1 MQLSSDILSQFAKVT
16 KDETATKQESIVY
29 GTIIESNGEKYVQ
42 IDGSDL
48 LTPMASTTNMSDGE
62 RVTVM
67 IKNHMAVVTGNVTS
81 PAVRDG
87 DVDDK
92 VSDVKKLVVEDLKA
106 TNAEIENLK
115 AQNAEIENL
124 VAGKITVGQLNAVR
138 AEIEEL
144 IAKKADI
151 EHLDAT
157 YANIDFANISKA
169 AMEYFY
175 ATSGLIK
182 DVVIGDGTI
191 TGNLVGVTIKGDLI
205 EGNTVV
211 AEKLVIKGTDGLYY
225 KLNTDGM
232 KVEAQQ
238 TDYNSLNGSI
248 ITAKSITATKIS
260 VSDLVA
266 FDATIGGFNI
276 TDSAIYSGVKES
288 VGNTTRGIY
297 LDKTGQFAF
306 GDSNNFLKFYKD
318 SNGAYKLEISAA
330 SIKMGTSGTN
340 VETAINNV
348 KNSVDNIQIGGRN
361 YILGTGTPYTAVG
374 NGSRQ
379 WLFPWHCASVEATNS
394 LFGKTVTI
402 SFDYETAITSGSFSI
417 HIGGTWQGVEAF
429 DSYGKIGH
437 ASKII
442 AVNVAS
448 VTDDVFIYIDG
459 TWTGS
464 VTFSNMKV
472 EIGNKATDWSP
483 APEDTDA
490 AIAKATEATLEI
502 TDESITSSV
511 KTINTELEKKVDSS
525 YLEENYS
532 TIKQTDDKIKSEVGK
547 VVVGG
552 RNLLRSNDPLINNG
566 WCGGYVADWYCRNGM
581 RIGFGGTGIDTTKDI
596 SANFEEIY
604 ISPGDYTISFYGWQW
619 NLGGAYPTLYFDMK
633 SSDGALEHNVIET
646 KLEDTA
652 YGGSIKKYTGTLRV
666 EGYNGMV
673 KPRFIVVGTFSSGDI
688 GITEWKLEQGNKAT
702 DWSPAPEDVDA
713 ELDVVRTAV
722 QEITPEYI
730 VQEVRKSD
738 AYKNDL
744 SSLKVSS
751 DEIIATV
758 TTSETY
764 KGTIDTFQTQ
774 IKANSDAILLQASKT
789 VGGRNYI
796 LGTGTPYTAVG
807 TGTRQWLYPWKCA
820 SIEAANSLFGKTVTI
835 SFDYDA
841 AITSGSLLVQT
852 NILWWGVKSFG
863 VGTESNHFSLT
874 RKYDAATT
882 ADDVFIYLDG
892 TWTGSVTFRNLKV
905 EIGDMATD
913 WTPAPEDAAKSVD
926 TGGAVRIDQTGVHM
940 SGGTIE
946 METADGD
953 EYIHIRNDGISASS
967 LSAPNVAKRYS
978 GPTGLYV
985 NPNATSSQIAAG
997 NYFRSLTD
1005 ALATINNRML
1015 DYNVFVNMS
1024 SGMSDYAD
1032 AVISG
1037 VYGDGAILIYGENA
1051 TVYGTVTVRNSH
1063 AQVIIS
1069 SLHVA
1074 IPSGVERAAYEVRN
1088 AFLTIYSSTM
1098 SGNHRAFTVDVNGYL
1113 DARSC
1118 VFKVNAENSAY
1129 VLRST
1134 AHFEECIG
1142 NGRMLCHRGNMTA
1155 YGKVPIGN
1163 VEYWESC
1170 VPNNVSSLTP
1180 TGTDGTPAA
1189 PVISTVTYNY
1199 TSSDSYRG
1207 GWSYFDTDA
1216 PRQGFN
1222 GMDIYGTIWFDAAAI
1237 RSALSGKTIK
1247 QASLRLFMVKGVGRG
1262 RSVVVQL
1269 HGTNMGYNGRSGR
1282 PELTTSYGTIGTT
1295 EPDMNNEMTIPTA
1308 VIDDIVSGK
1317 IQALVLKSDD
1327 TVEYKDKF
1335 YSENY
1340 ARFEGSTS
1348 ATTAD
1353 NCPRLT
1359 VVYQ

>member
-211 AEKLVIKGTDGLYY
+211 AEKLVIKGNDGLYY

-232 KVEAQQ
+232 KVEAEQ

-288 VGNTTRGIY
+288 VDNTTRGIY
-297 LDKTGQFAF
+297 MDKTGQFAF

-379 WLFPWHCASVEATNS
+379 WLYPWKCASIAANRS
-394 LFGKTVTI
+394 LYGKTVTI
-402 SFDYETAITSGSFSI
+402 SFDYEEAITSGSLGVI
-417 HIGGTWQGVEAF
+417 VNDLWIGVKSFNSDTG
-429 DSYGKIGH
+429 SGH
-437 ASKII
+437 FTLTREHADFNTGS
-442 AVNVAS
+442 
-448 VTDDVFIYIDG
+448 DVFIYIDG

-472 EIGNKATDWSP
+472 EIGNKETDWSP

-490 AIAKATEATLEI
+490 AIAEFSSAITLQAGEITSNATKIETVSQAAGKAQSSANAAQNTANAAQNAASGAQNTANAAQNAANSAQNAANGAVTRVTEAEQRISAVEGEI
-502 TDESITSSV
+502 TS
-511 KTINTELEKKVDSS
+511 
-525 YLEENYS
+525 
-532 TIKQTDDKIKSEVGK
+532 
-547 VVVGG
+547 
-552 RNLLRSNDPLINNG
+552 
-566 WCGGYVADWYCRNGM
+566 
-581 RIGFGGTGIDTTKDI
+581 
-596 SANFEEIY
+596 
-604 ISPGDYTISFYGWQW
+604 
-619 NLGGAYPTLYFDMK
+619 
-633 SSDGALEHNVIET
+633 
-646 KLEDTA
+646 
-652 YGGSIKKYTGTLRV
+652 
-666 EGYNGMV
+666 
-673 KPRFIVVGTFSSGDI
+673 
-688 GITEWKLEQGNKAT
+688 
-702 DWSPAPEDVDA
+702 
-713 ELDVVRTAV
+713 
-722 QEITPEYI
+722 
-730 VQEVRKSD
+730 
-738 AYKNDL
+738 
-744 SSLKVSS
+744 KVSKTEFNTLGNTVS
-751 DEIIATV
+751 EMSTEIRQN
-758 TTSETY
+758 EE
-764 KGTIDTFQTQ
+764 
-774 IKANSDAILLQASKT
+774 AILLQASKKSGGTQLLKNGGFYGGLSNWSKLEYNVNGEWRNLYVEAPTPDNQYRSQEAPNLILHAQYETGMFGAAQT
-789 VGGRNYI
+789 VKGLRKNTQY
-796 LGTGTPYTAVG
+796 
-807 TGTRQWLYPWKCA
+807 
-820 SIEAANSLFGKTVTI
+820 TI
-835 SFDYDA
+835 SGYVASHRCNRAGIEIRD
-841 AITSGSLLVQT
+841 
-852 NILWWGVKSFG
+852 
-863 VGTESNHFSLT
+863 
-874 RKYDAATT
+874 TT
-882 ADDVFIYLDG
+882 ASRWAMNPVFDVGWGGTNLSAYNRFEYTFDTGDYADYQITLYSNNFQDNAYVWWAQIKLEEGNTATAWSPHPDD
-892 TWTGSVTFRNLKV
+892 
-905 EIGDMATD
+905 
-913 WTPAPEDAAKSVD
+913 PASSVD
-926 TGGAVRIDQTGVHM
+926 AGGVVRVDQTGVHM

-946 METADGD
+946 METTDGD

-985 NPNATSSQIAAG
+985 NPNATSAQIAAG
-997 NYFRSLTD
+997 NYFRSISD

-1037 VYGDGAILIYGENA
+1037 VYGDGSILIYGENA
-1051 TVYGTVTVRNSH
+1051 TIYGTVTVRNSH
-1063 AQVIIS
+1063 AQVHIS
-1069 SLHVA
+1069 QLHVA
-1074 IPSGVERAAYEVRN
+1074 IPSGVEHAAYDVRN
-1088 AFLTIYSSTM
+1088 AFLTAYTCTM
-1098 SGNHRAFTVDVNGYL
+1098 SGNNKAFHVETNGYL

-1118 VFKVNAENSAY
+1118 VFRVNAEYSAY

-1134 AHFEECIG
+1134 ASFENCIG
-1142 NGRMLCHRGNMTA
+1142 NGALICHRANMTA
-1155 YGKVPIGN
+1155 YGNVPIGGAS
-1163 VEYWESC
+1163 YWESC
-1170 VPNNVSSLTP
+1170 MPNNISSLVP
-1180 TGTDGTPAA
+1180 TAADGTPAA

-1199 TSSDSYRG
+1199 TNSDSYRG

-1348 ATTAD
+1348 NTTAD